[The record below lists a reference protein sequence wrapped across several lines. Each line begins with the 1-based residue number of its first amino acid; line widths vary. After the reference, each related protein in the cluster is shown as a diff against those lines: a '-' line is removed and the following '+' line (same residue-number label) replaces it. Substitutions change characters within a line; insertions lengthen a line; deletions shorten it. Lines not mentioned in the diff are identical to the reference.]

1 MEASKVWRVQARVN
15 GLARRRSQRQEDHRV
30 EYVRHLAHQKEPGKS
45 VLAGGLPEISLQIG
59 LLVRLA
65 VDSKIRHHCQ
75 VNIPVVQ
82 KRRFP
87 IDEPDAISVEEDVL
101 RLQIVVALH
110 PLRLIVA
117 WVDVRYSRVKLKQFP
132 GLALRQTFRQPTNES
147 VHHVEVLSGF
157 GFRERG

>member
-30 EYVRHLAHQKEPGKS
+30 EYVRHLAPQKEPGKS

-59 LLVRLA
+59 LLARLT

-101 RLQIVVALH
+101 RLQIVVALN
-110 PLRLIVA
+110 PIRLIGA
-117 WVDVRYSRVKLKQFP
+117 GGNGGCSRGKLKQVP
-132 GLALRQTFRQPTNES
+132 GLGLR
-147 VHHVEVLSGF
+147 
-157 GFRERG
+157 

>member
-15 GLARRRSQRQEDHRV
+15 GLARRRSKRQEDHRV

-59 LLVRLA
+59 LLVRLT

-87 IDEPDAISVEEDVL
+87 THEAKRDSPRTQGGRRPI
-101 RLQIVVALH
+101 
-110 PLRLIVA
+110 
-117 WVDVRYSRVKLKQFP
+117 
-132 GLALRQTFRQPTNES
+132 
-147 VHHVEVLSGF
+147 
-157 GFRERG
+157 

>member
-59 LLVRLA
+59 LLVRLTVDSKIRHHCQVNIPVDRKSTRLSPEQHQKEPGKSVLA
-65 VDSKIRHHCQ
+65 GGLPEISLQIGLLVRLTVDSKIRHHCQ

-87 IDEPDAISVEEDVL
+87 IDEPDAISVEGDVL
-101 RLQIVVALH
+101 RLQIVVA
-110 PLRLIVA
+110 
-117 WVDVRYSRVKLKQFP
+117 
-132 GLALRQTFRQPTNES
+132 
-147 VHHVEVLSGF
+147 
-157 GFRERG
+157 